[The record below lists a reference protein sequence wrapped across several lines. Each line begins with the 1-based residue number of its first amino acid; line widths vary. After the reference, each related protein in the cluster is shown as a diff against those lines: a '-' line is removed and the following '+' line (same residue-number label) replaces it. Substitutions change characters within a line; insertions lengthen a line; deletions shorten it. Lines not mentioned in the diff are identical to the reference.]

1 MNILKKTFAF
11 GKALNYI
18 SAPRQTN
25 GVTRYGEVS
34 EWLKEHAW
42 KVCIQ
47 EIVSRVRISPSP
59 PNSMQTKPLRFLVNL
74 RGFSFVVLKGKTCGI
89 KRQGRRSV

>member
-1 MNILKKTFAF
+1 MEAGACCFFLLNRMKILKKSFAF
-11 GKALNYI
+11 VRTFDYI
-18 SAPRQTN
+18 SAPRQTERLK
-25 GVTRYGEVS
+25 GYGEVS

-59 PNSMQTKPLRFLVNL
+59 PNSM
-74 RGFSFVVLKGKTCGI
+74 
-89 KRQGRRSV
+89 

>member
-1 MNILKKTFAF
+1 MNITPTSSQSPAPAMPQTFMLNHMKILQKAFAF
-11 GKALNYI
+11 AKAFDYI

-25 GVTRYGEVS
+25 GVTRNGEVS

-47 EIVSRVRISPSP
+47 EIVSRVRIPPSP
-59 PNSMQTKPLRFLVNL
+59 PYSKNTSP
-74 RGFSFVVLKGKTCGI
+74 
-89 KRQGRRSV
+89 